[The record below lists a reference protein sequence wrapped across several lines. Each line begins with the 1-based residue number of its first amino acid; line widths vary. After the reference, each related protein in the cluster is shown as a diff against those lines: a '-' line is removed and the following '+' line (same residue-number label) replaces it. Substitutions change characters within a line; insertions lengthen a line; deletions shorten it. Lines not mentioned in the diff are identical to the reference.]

1 VIGRKE
7 RPTRKGL
14 IGLLWVIFVRVRV
27 CERPKQSF
35 GYDEEEGTGR
45 C

>member
-27 CERPKQSF
+27 CERPTFIVMAGAFDLKV
-35 GYDEEEGTGR
+35 
-45 C
+45 